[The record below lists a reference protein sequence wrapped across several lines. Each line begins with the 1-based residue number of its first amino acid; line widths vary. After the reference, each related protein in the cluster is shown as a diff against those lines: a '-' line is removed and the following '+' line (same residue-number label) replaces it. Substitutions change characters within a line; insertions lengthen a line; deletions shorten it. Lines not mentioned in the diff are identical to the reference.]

1 MQVFKRFYQHLT
13 LAGLGAGLG
22 MMPLGLT
29 LPAQASLC
37 PEGVQVVSHRIES
50 GETVSTVAA
59 QYGLQPTTLTA
70 MNPTLPAQGVLPAG
84 DVIEIPPFNGVT
96 AQVEESQTWQSLAER
111 YGVWADVLFEING
124 CPTELPSQVFI
135 PGGEPLSAVAPIP
148 LTYPLP
154 TPAKIV
160 LSYGWQP
167 HPQRDE
173 LVFNSG
179 IALATAPGTE
189 VTSAAGGTV
198 AFAGEHNG
206 GLMVVVNHEDGLQTR
221 YANLDTVVVEM
232 GDTVAEG
239 TGLGTVTGTS
249 LESFMYFEVRTNSNE
264 GWVARDPGQYLSELE
279 LQR

>member
-1 MQVFKRFYQHLT
+1 MHVFQKFYRYLT
-13 LAGLGAGLG
+13 LAGLG
-22 MMPLGLT
+22 MMPLSLT
-29 LPAQASLC
+29 LPAKASLC
-37 PEGVQVVSHRIES
+37 PEGVLSQVVSHSIET

-59 QYGLQPTTLTA
+59 QYGLQPATLTA
-70 MNPTLPAQGVLPAG
+70 MNPTLSDQGVLAAG
-84 DVIEIPPFNGVT
+84 DVIEIPPFNGVA
-96 AQVEESQTWQSLAER
+96 AQVDGGQTWQSLAER
-111 YGVWADVLFEING
+111 YGVRADVLFEVNG

-135 PGGEPLSAVAPIP
+135 PGSEPLAAVAPTA

-189 VTSAAGGTV
+189 VTSAADGTV

-206 GLMVVVNHEDGLQTR
+206 ALMVVVNHQDGLQTR
-221 YANLDTVVVEM
+221 YANLDTVVVGM

-249 LESFMYFEVRTNSNE
+249 LESFVYFEVRTNSSE